1 MTFSIIIAC
10 YNLGELVCKAIES
23 CISQKGVDPSEYEI
37 LAINDGS
44 KDNTLEYIQRYKE
57 IPNLR
62 IIDKPNGGLSQ
73 TRNLGVI
80 EAKGEYVLF
89 LDGDDWL
96 DECALFLLK
105 EHVHGFDIIA
115 FPMVLYY
122 CKEESRVI
130 LQDLKEGVYS
140 RDEMLRCTLGKGEF
154 SIIPAPAKAY
164 RRSFLL
170 DNNIWFL
177 EGILHE
183 DNPFFIEVMNFC
195 EKIYFTEKPL
205 YYYRQNREGS
215 ITYCHTFK
223 KYTGVIDG
231 INHIEKLNIE
241 SNPCVRFLNANM
253 LVFQVTQNYKNNE
266 EKQVFKELR
275 TVRYKSKMIKYLF
288 SETFDIKHT
297 IRLFLLIIDPLM
309 LKLIYRSHE
318 R

>member
-10 YNLGELVCKAIES
+10 YNLGELVYKAIES
-23 CISQKGVDPSEYEI
+23 CICQKGVDPSEYEI
-37 LAINDGS
+37 IAINDGS
-44 KDNTLEYIQRYKE
+44 KDNTLEYIQRYADT
-57 IPNLR
+57 PNLR

-73 TRNLGVI
+73 TRNVGVI

-96 DECALFLLK
+96 DEYALSLLN
-105 EHVHGFDIIA
+105 EHVHDYDIIA
-115 FPMVLYY
+115 FPMVLYFS
-122 CKEESRVI
+122 EDETRVN
-130 LQDLKEGVYS
+130 LQGLKEGVYT
-140 RDEMLRCTLGKGEF
+140 RDEMLSCTLGKGEF

-170 DNNIWFL
+170 ENNICFF

-195 EKIYFTEKPL
+195 ERLYFTEKPL

-223 KYTGVIDG
+223 KYTGVIEG

-241 SNPCVRFLNANM
+241 SNPSVRFLNANM

-266 EKQVFKELR
+266 ENQVFKDLR
-275 TVRYKSKMIKYLF
+275 TIRYKAKMIKYLLT
-288 SETFDIKHT
+288 ETFDIKHT
-297 IRLFLLIIDPLM
+297 IRLLLLIIDPFI